1 MPNKSRLFIG
11 LIIGVIVGL
20 FQATK
25 VVAQDLT
32 AGVAESLPIVGE
44 IKDSMV
50 LCGTTGGN
58 SPCTTTFDANM
69 VGVVALS
76 PAAAFGPLTPI
87 SGSAPVVHSG
97 RVYVLVNQLGGPI
110 KAGDFITS
118 SSEAGVAMK
127 ADRSGYA
134 LGTALQSWNGEGVG
148 RILTEIKIRPVVFT
162 YGTGSNLISA
172 IKQGMEGAYSTPLSA
187 LRYLTAGIIA
197 IISLWYGLSHFGHLA
212 KTGVEAVGRNP
223 LATKAIQMSLV
234 LNVVMSL
241 VVAGI
246 GLLVA
251 YIILVL

>member
-1 MPNKSRLFIG
+1 MPKQMFMFLVIVFGVIIG
-11 LIIGVIVGL
+11 LGQGIHV
-20 FQATK
+20 Q
-25 VVAQDLT
+25 AQDLT

-58 SPCTTTFDANM
+58 APCTTTFDANM

-76 PAAAFGPLTPI
+76 PAAAFGPITPI
-87 SGSAPVVHSG
+87 SGSAPVIHSG
-97 RVYVLVNQLGGPI
+97 RVYVLVNKSSGEI
-110 KAGDFITS
+110 KPGDFLTS

-127 ADRSGYA
+127 AGRSGYA
-134 LGTALQSWNGEGVG
+134 LGTALQPWNGEGNG
-148 RILTEIKIRPVVFT
+148 RVLAEIKIRPVVFT

-187 LRYLTAGIIA
+187 LRYLTAGVIA

-223 LATKAIQMSLV
+223 LATKAIQMSMI

-241 VVAGI
+241 VVAGV
-246 GLLVA
+246 GLLIA